1 MNLKETPGYLVRN
14 GLRWDES
21 QGGTPL
27 PVEFSKGNEAF
38 RSVLKKADE
47 GERSLEPSVLP
58 AFGFFVPKTVRSRF
72 LPRLGKPDI
81 GWSLHETDPDET
93 RHWGLIGHRDWVR
106 FCSDLFRHFQGSING
121 ASEKRP
127 FWFSF
132 AFSWSPARVLSFGTP
147 GRCQA
152 MPDRSIV
159 MLTSTE

>member
-1 MNLKETPGYLVRN
+1 MLLFTFVLSTFFWIIGECSGMTLCK
-14 GLRWDES
+14 
-21 QGGTPL
+21 
-27 PVEFSKGNEAF
+27 VE
-38 RSVLKKADE
+38 VLF
-47 GERSLEPSVLP
+47 VLP